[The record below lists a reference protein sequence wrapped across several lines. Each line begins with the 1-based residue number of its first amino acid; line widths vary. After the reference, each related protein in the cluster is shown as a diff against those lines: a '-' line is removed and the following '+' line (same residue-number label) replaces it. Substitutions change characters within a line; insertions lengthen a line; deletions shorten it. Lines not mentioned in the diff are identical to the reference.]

1 MDGECC
7 FTEPRIPPRDNPPH
21 IIWRQTLHTTPLA
34 TPLAFLFAT
43 LFALRATPLCTD
55 SCTEFRIAA
64 FDGAVLGGVGGVVPF
79 LESQANETI
88 AKKRTCRS
96 VAAYEI
102 DRTQVLPAG
111 GCNRVVVVVE
121 KDPPPWGELYGVRGD
136 VNFGTVQETD
146 DGEGEDGVDL
156 FRSFGPWTT
165 TSCVS
170 KPIYYT

>member
-7 FTEPRIPPRDNPPH
+7 FTEPRIPPRHNPPH
-21 IIWRQTLHTTPLA
+21 IIWRQTLHTTPPVVL
-34 TPLAFLFAT
+34 
-43 LFALRATPLCTD
+43 
-55 SCTEFRIAA
+55 AA
-64 FDGAVLGGVGGVVPF
+64 FDKAVLGGVGGVVPF